1 MLELGQVSEISAA
14 VKMGVKACGSRCF
27 FGEVRAE
34 KLSLPA
40 GSWLNVSNFFGGME
54 ELYTKNEQVR
64 KSLIFFSRV
73 NSAGFQGQLSRKV
86 YVLDNCLEILY
97 DLWG

>member
-1 MLELGQVSEISAA
+1 MVERFQLFL
-14 VKMGVKACGSRCF
+14 
-27 FGEVRAE
+27 
-34 KLSLPA
+34 
-40 GSWLNVSNFFGGME
+40 GME

-64 KSLIFFSRV
+64 KSLNFFSRV

-97 DLWG
+97 DLWGYKVCLLFFGVWQGKG